1 MQICLAHEILV
12 SNNSSL
18 LSTCP
23 LSKVFYAGKGEVK
36 SCLKCWVL
44 IAFSLK

>member
-1 MQICLAHEILV
+1 MQICPADEILV
-12 SNNSSL
+12 FDNSSL